1 MGNSKITF
9 IIFGFWLGLL
19 LAGSVVIELFLQGQV
34 YSYRT
39 FMLVLI
45 LFITG
50 IFSSAL
56 SWLFFSRHGR
66 SIYSKSMILS
76 LANIVLFSVIG
87 VIVSYITIVVLPD
100 LLEPG
105 IEPGHDSILD
115 ILMGIVLG
123 TLGTAFSFKTFGLPL
138 LWPFGVISGFI
149 GTFIFVYVVKVK
161 NSRARH

>member
-1 MGNSKITF
+1 MANSKITF
-9 IIFGFWLGLL
+9 VIFGFWVGLL

-56 SWLFFSRHGR
+56 SWVFFSSHGR
-66 SIYSKSMILS
+66 SAFGKSMILS
-76 LANIVLFSVIG
+76 LANIILFSVIG

-100 LLEPG
+100 LFEPG

-115 ILMGIVLG
+115 ILAGIVLG
-123 TLGTAFSFKTFGLPL
+123 TLGSAFSFKTFGLPL
-138 LWPFGVISGFI
+138 LWPIGVISGFV
-149 GTFIFVYVVKVK
+149 GTLIFVYIVKIK
-161 NSRARH
+161 NSRTRH